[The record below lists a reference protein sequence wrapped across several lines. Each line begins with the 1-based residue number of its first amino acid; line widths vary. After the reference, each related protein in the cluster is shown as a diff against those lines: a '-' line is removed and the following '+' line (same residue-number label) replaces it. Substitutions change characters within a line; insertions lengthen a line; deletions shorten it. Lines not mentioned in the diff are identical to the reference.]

1 MQLVGDSRYYVG
13 ADLGMVNSILAFTDE
28 EGIASVQRW
37 QDGQTKFPSA
47 ILLTPRG
54 KYAGQEIFTR
64 MQSEPKYHYENCF
77 KRMMGTTHKEKIF
90 NVDYTPTE
98 MCSMVLKKMV
108 RSFEEEHG
116 ERVERIV
123 LAVPSDFG
131 GAEREAAYKSAYLA
145 GIREIQ
151 ILNESDAAAIAYCH
165 DTPDF
170 RGNVAIYDMGG
181 GTFDVTIITVSD
193 SGFTVK
199 SNEGSKYLGGRDWD
213 LHLASIIQKKVVR
226 ISGIKPH
233 ELDGM
238 SEVRK
243 KILEEAERLK
253 ILLDRV
259 EEASGS
265 VALNGNDVRFTVTRE
280 ELNTSTESLIEKTI
294 DMIGSA
300 ITNAGITPSELDRLV
315 LVGGQSLTPYIW
327 TKIEE
332 AFPTVELMRYD
343 PVNAVARGAAL
354 YARSYFG
361 THDINLTSILSKTYG
376 LKMGIDGRERVCNI
390 LYRNVQLPI
399 KRTVICRPKMDDQE
413 TLSIEVYENKSDIT
427 VPDSEVNHSRLI
439 NRFTIPL
446 TGKITRGK
454 TKITIDMES
463 NYEGIVVITTTCNG
477 DVQKCDL
484 GKDIYLPDEEF
495 RTSMMKVAS
504 VL

>member
-1 MQLVGDSRYYVG
+1 
-13 ADLGMVNSILAFTDE
+13 MVNSVLAFTDE
-28 EGIASVQRW
+28 EGIVSVQRW
-37 QDGQTKFPSA
+37 EDGQTKFPSA

-54 KYAGQEIFTR
+54 RFAGQEIFRR
-64 MQSEPKYHYENCF
+64 MQVEQRYHYENCF

-90 NVDYTPTE
+90 NVEYTPTE
-98 MCSMVLKKMV
+98 MCSMVLKKMI
-108 RSFEEEHG
+108 RSFEEDHSD
-116 ERVERIV
+116 RVERIV

-131 GAEREAAYKSAYLA
+131 GAEREATYKAAYLA
-145 GIREIQ
+145 GIKEVK

-165 DTPDF
+165 DTPEF

-181 GTFDVTIITVSD
+181 GTFDVTIISVSD
-193 SGFTVK
+193 DGFTVL

-213 LHLASIIQKKVVR
+213 LHLASIIQKKVVD
-226 ISGIKPH
+226 IAGIRPH
-233 ELDGM
+233 ELDGNNV
-238 SEVRK
+238 VRK

-259 EEASGS
+259 EVSSGAVYLHGKRIS
-265 VALNGNDVRFTVTRE
+265 FTVTRE

-294 DMIGSA
+294 DMIRSA
-300 ITNAGITPSELDRLV
+300 IANAGLNELMLDRMV

-332 AFPTVELMRYD
+332 AFPHVELMRYD
-343 PVNAVARGAAL
+343 PINAVARGAAL
-354 YARSYFG
+354 YARSLHS
-361 THDINLTSILSKTYG
+361 THDIKLKSILSKTYG
-376 LKMGIDGRERVCNI
+376 LKMGIDGRERICNI

-399 KRTVICRPKMDDQE
+399 KRTVVCRPKMDDQD
-413 TLSIEVYENKSDIT
+413 TLSIDVYENKSNVT

-439 NRFTIPL
+439 NRFSIPL
-446 TGKITRGK
+446 LGKITRGK

-477 DVQKCDL
+477 NVSKCDL

-495 RTSMMKVAS
+495 RNSMMKVAT
-504 VL
+504 VQ

>member
-1 MQLVGDSRYYVG
+1 MQLEGDSHYFVG
-13 ADLGMVNSILAFTDE
+13 ADLGMVNSVLAYTDDD
-28 EGIASVQRW
+28 GVVSVQRW
-37 QDGQTKFPSA
+37 EDGQTKFPSA

-54 KYAGQEIFTR
+54 RYAGQEMYRR
-64 MQSEPKYHYENCF
+64 MQMEEKYHYENCF

-108 RSFEEEHG
+108 RSFEESHSDH
-116 ERVERIV
+116 VERIV

-131 GAEREAAYKSAYLA
+131 GAEREATYKAAYLA
-145 GIREIQ
+145 GIREIK

-181 GTFDVTIITVSD
+181 GTFDVTITSVTD
-193 SGFTVK
+193 GGFTVK

-213 LHLASIIQKKVVR
+213 LHLASIIQKKVVDAA
-226 ISGIKPH
+226 GIRPH
-233 ELDGM
+233 ELDGN
-238 SEVRK
+238 SGVRK

-259 EEASGS
+259 EISSGS
-265 VALNGNDVRFTVTRE
+265 VELHGKTIQFTVTRE
-280 ELNTSTESLIEKTI
+280 ELNSSTESLIEKTI
-294 DMIGSA
+294 DMIRSA
-300 ITNAGITPSELDRLV
+300 IANAGLTETMLDRMV

-327 TKIEE
+327 TKVEE
-332 AFPTVELMRYD
+332 AFPHVELLRYD

-354 YARSYFG
+354 YARSYFS
-361 THDINLTSILSKTYG
+361 TRDINLTSILSKTYG
-376 LKMGIDGRERVCNI
+376 LKMGIDGEERVCNI

-413 TLSIEVYENKSDIT
+413 TLSIDVYENKSDVT

-439 NRFTIPL
+439 NRFSVPL
-446 TGKITRGK
+446 IGKITRGK

-477 DVQKCDL
+477 NVSRCDL
-484 GKDIYLPDEEF
+484 GKDIYLPDDEF
-495 RTSMMKVAS
+495 RNSMRKVAT
-504 VL
+504 VQ

>member
-1 MQLVGDSRYYVG
+1 MRLDGDSRYYVG
-13 ADLGMVNSILAFTDE
+13 ADLGMVNSVLAYTDD
-28 EGIASVQRW
+28 EGIVSVQRW
-37 QDGQTKFPSA
+37 EDGQTKFPSA

-54 KYAGQEIFTR
+54 RYAGQSMYRR
-64 MQSEPKYHYENCF
+64 MQTGEKFHYENCF

-90 NVDYTPTE
+90 NVEYTPTE
-98 MCSMVLKKMV
+98 MCSMVLKKMI
-108 RSFEEEHG
+108 RSFEDEHSD
-116 ERVERIV
+116 RVERIV

-131 GAEREAAYKSAYLA
+131 GAEREATYKAAYLA
-145 GIREIQ
+145 GIKDIQ

-181 GTFDVTIITVSD
+181 GTFDVTIISVSD

-199 SNEGSKYLGGRDWD
+199 SNEGSRYLGGRDWD
-213 LHLASIIQKKVVR
+213 LHLASIIQRKIVLT
-226 ISGIKPH
+226 SGIKPQ
-233 ELDGM
+233 ELDGN
-238 SEVRK
+238 SGVRK

-259 EEASGS
+259 EIANGS
-265 VALNGNDVRFTVTRE
+265 VELNGKEIQFSVTRE
-280 ELNTSTESLIEKTI
+280 ELNSSTESLIEKTI

-300 ITNAGITPSELDRLV
+300 ITNAGLTPQGLDRLV

-332 AFPTVELMRYD
+332 AFPSVELLRYD
-343 PVNAVARGAAL
+343 PVNAVARGAAI
-354 YARSYFG
+354 YARSYYN

-376 LKMGIDGRERVCNI
+376 LKMGIDGRERICNI

-399 KRTVICRPKMDDQE
+399 KRTVVCRPKMDDQE
-413 TLSIEVYENKSDIT
+413 VLSIEVYENKSDVT

-439 NRFTIPL
+439 NRFNIPL
-446 TGKITRGK
+446 EGKITRGK

-477 DVQKCDL
+477 NVQKCDL

-495 RTSMMKVAS
+495 RSSMMKVAS
-504 VL
+504 VQ

>member
-1 MQLVGDSRYYVG
+1 MDGDSRYFVG
-13 ADLGMVNSILAFTDE
+13 ADLGMVNSVLAYTDD
-28 EGIASVQRW
+28 EGIVSVQRW
-37 QDGQTKFPSA
+37 EDGQTKFPSA

-54 KYAGQEIFTR
+54 RYAGHDIYRRLQVE
-64 MQSEPKYHYENCF
+64 QKCHYENCF

-98 MCSMVLKKMV
+98 MCSMVLKKMI
-108 RSFEEEHG
+108 RSFEEEHSDH
-116 ERVERIV
+116 VERIV

-131 GAEREAAYKSAYLA
+131 GAEREATYKAAYLA
-145 GIREIQ
+145 GIKDIQ

-181 GTFDVTIITVSD
+181 GTFDVTIISVSD
-193 SGFTVK
+193 NGFTVK
-199 SNEGSKYLGGRDWD
+199 SNEGSRYLGGRDWD
-213 LHLASIIQKKVVR
+213 LHLASIIQRKIVVT
-226 ISGIKPH
+226 SGIKPQ
-233 ELDGM
+233 ELDGN
-238 SEVRK
+238 SGVRK

-259 EEASGS
+259 EIASGS
-265 VALNGNDVRFTVTRE
+265 VDLNGTEIQFSVTRE
-280 ELNTSTESLIEKTI
+280 ELNSSTESLIEKTI

-300 ITNAGITPSELDRLV
+300 IYNAGLTQQGLDRLV

-332 AFPTVELMRYD
+332 AFPSVELLRYD
-343 PVNAVARGAAL
+343 PVNAVARGAAI
-354 YARSYFG
+354 YARSYYS

-376 LKMGIDGRERVCNI
+376 LKMGIDGKERVCNI

-399 KRTVICRPKMDDQE
+399 KRTVVCRPKMDDQE
-413 TLSIEVYENKSDIT
+413 MLSIEVYENKSDVT

-439 NRFTIPL
+439 NRFSIPL
-446 TGKITRGK
+446 EGKITRGK

-477 DVQKCDL
+477 DVRKCDL

-495 RTSMMKVAS
+495 RSSMMKVAS
-504 VL
+504 VQ